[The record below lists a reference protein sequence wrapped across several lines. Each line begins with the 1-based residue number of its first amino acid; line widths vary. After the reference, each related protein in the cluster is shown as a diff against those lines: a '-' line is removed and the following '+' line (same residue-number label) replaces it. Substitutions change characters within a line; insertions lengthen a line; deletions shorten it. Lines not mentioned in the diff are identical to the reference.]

1 MFLNSFRP
9 TKQLAVAYSIMK
21 ESSMALVD
29 ACKCGDLVEAIGDVA
44 KSVEGIKE
52 IHSVCM
58 WKLGPYIV
66 GNMNIVVTGEMLVRD
81 ADSIATQVEEKI

>member
-1 MFLNSFRP
+1 
-9 TKQLAVAYSIMK
+9 MK

-29 ACKCGDLVEAIGDVA
+29 ACKCEDLFEAIGDVA

-58 WKLGPYIV
+58 RKLGSYIV
-66 GNMNIVVTGEMLVRD
+66 GNMNIVVSGEMRVRY